1 MARLGFFQKSMESHI
16 FTPLSNHFPLQITEV
31 RSFIHII
38 ILSLIIIIIIPLI
51 ETVYLYHRKT
61 AFRIYE
67 NEEKEI
73 GSLKDLSKN

>member
-1 MARLGFFQKSMESHI
+1 MESHI
-16 FTPLSNHFPLQITEV
+16 FTPLSNHFALQITEV
-31 RSFIHII
+31 RSFIII
-38 ILSLIIIIIIPLI
+38 ILSLIINIIIPLI
-51 ETVYLYHRKT
+51 ATVYLYHRKT

>member
-1 MARLGFFQKSMESHI
+1 MESHI

-31 RSFIHII
+31 RSFIII

-51 ETVYLYHRKT
+51 ATVSLYHRKT

>member
-1 MARLGFFQKSMESHI
+1 MESHI

-31 RSFIHII
+31 RSFIII

-51 ETVYLYHRKT
+51 ATVYLYHRKT